1 MNHSIRRVSLVTFV
15 LAGLTGSACAQDYPN
30 RLIRIVVPFL
40 AGGPSDVVA
49 RLIAQQM
56 SENWKQ
62 PVIIDNRPGGN
73 TIVGADA
80 VAKSA
85 PDGYTLL
92 QASDSTLTMNQSLYD
107 KLPYDPDR
115 DFVPVT
121 LSSWTRLIL
130 VTDAATGPMSVPE
143 LIAMAKA
150 DPGKVTFGSG
160 NVTTRLGGELFK
172 RMAGIEM
179 RYIPYRGSAGSVRGL
194 MTGDVTVI
202 IDGVPTGLPH
212 IQSGKFRVLAN
223 LSAQPIAVLPN
234 LPMMSS
240 FPGMKDYDAVVW
252 NGIVAP
258 AGTPADIRNKLYREV
273 ARIFA
278 LPEVRDKLIAAGVEP
293 EAKSPEE
300 FGAFVKR
307 ERERWSKVIKESGA
321 KPDLN

>member
-1 MNHSIRRVSLVTFV
+1 MILSIRQVTAAAFV
-15 LAGLTGSACAQDYPN
+15 LAALVGSACAQDYPN
-30 RLIRIVVPFL
+30 RTIRIVVPFL

-107 KLPYDPDR
+107 KLPYDPDK
-115 DFVPVT
+115 DFAPVT

-130 VTDAATGPMSVPE
+130 VTDAATGPKTVQE
-143 LIAMAKA
+143 LFAMAKA
-150 DPGKVTFGSG
+150 DPGKVSFGSG
-160 NVTTRLGGELFK
+160 NITTRLAGELLK

-179 RYIPYRGSAGSVRGL
+179 QYIPYRGSAGSVRGL

-223 LSAQPIAVLPN
+223 LSSQPIEVLPGL
-234 LPMMSS
+234 LPISS
-240 FPGMKDYDAVVW
+240 VPGMKDYDAVVW
-252 NGIVAP
+252 NGLVAP
-258 AGTPADIRNKLYREV
+258 AGTPADIRNKLSQEV

-278 LPEVRDKLIAAGVEP
+278 MPEVRAKLIAAGVEP

-321 KPDLN
+321 KPE